1 MEKRNVY
8 LNLAFILLGIIIY
21 LINPLDMESY
31 QRIVLSVLIFV
42 TSTWATNSI
51 NKSIG
56 CIILLF
62 SFVIF
67 GNTKPITIISQVWG
81 DTILLIMTTTL
92 LSVGMMKTGVIDRYL
107 RKMLLKNGDSILR
120 LLIIPYILGII
131 LVFLIPQAFARV
143 IILGTIFNSIFV
155 ANNENEKRT
164 KEVLIFNGFVAITMT
179 YMLFNNGDIVLNQAA
194 IRFQEGVANNLSFAH
209 WFKMMSIPT
218 LITSV
223 VTLFV
228 IKIGFK
234 EELSYFNKDMIKTQ
248 EDEGKKLSLGV
259 EKITI
264 ITMLIIVIM
273 WMTEPLHG
281 MKPWIV
287 TLFGVGIMY
296 ILKVLELK
304 DLKNINLHFILFLV
318 TVFTI
323 GRGLG
328 ESGVTQGIFNSL
340 QKILPQTGSLG
351 YLMVLAIVVMV
362 LHILIG
368 SSVATMSVV
377 LPIILPL
384 AVDLGYRPEIVTLM
398 TYTIVNIHFL
408 LPYHHATVMIGTAR
422 DFYDEKYMLRFGL
435 IMTPIT
441 FILLYSVF
449 FKYWQLIGLL

>member
-1 MEKRNVY
+1 MKKRDIY
-8 LNLAFILLGIIIY
+8 LNLGFILFGIIIY
-21 LINPLDMESY
+21 LINPLAMENY
-31 QRIVLSVLIFV
+31 QRVVLSTLIFV
-42 TSTWATNSI
+42 TATWASNSL
-51 NKSIG
+51 NKSIA
-56 CIILLF
+56 CLILLL

-67 GNTKPITIISQVWG
+67 GNTDPMTIISQVWG

-92 LSVGMMKTGVIDRYL
+92 LSVGMMQTGVIDRFL
-107 RKMLLKNGDSILR
+107 RKLLLKNGDSTFK

-143 IILGTIFNSIFV
+143 IILGTIFSSLFV
-155 ANNENEKRT
+155 ANNENEKRA

-179 YMLFNNGDIVLNQAA
+179 YMLFSNGDIVLNQAA
-194 IRFQEGVANNLSFAH
+194 IRFQEGVVNNLSFTH

-218 LITSV
+218 LFTSL
-223 VTLFV
+223 VTIFV

-234 EELSYFNKDMIKTQ
+234 EELSYFNPAMIKMQ
-248 EDEGKKLSLGV
+248 GDEEKKISPLV

-264 ITMLIIVIM
+264 ITVLVIVLM

-281 MKPWIV
+281 IKPWIV

-296 ILKVLELK
+296 LLKVLEIK

-328 ESGVTQGIFNSL
+328 EAGVTGGIFNSL
-340 QKILPQTGSLG
+340 QKILPDTGSLG
-351 YLMVLAIVVMV
+351 YLMILSIVVMA
-362 LHILIG
+362 LHIIIG

-384 AVDLGYRPEIVTLM
+384 AVDLGYRPEVITLM

-408 LPYHHATVMIGTAR
+408 LPYHHATLMIGTAR
-422 DFYDEKYMLRFGL
+422 EFYNEKYMLKFGL

-441 FILLYSVF
+441 FALLYFVF
-449 FKYWQLIGLL
+449 FKYWQVIGLL